1 MKLGAED
8 EEEWSDG
15 SAVPGPGFVSR
26 LENYASPREDTN
38 NHRHLRIHKERMA
51 ANMYRVGDYVYF
63 ENSSSN
69 PYLIRRIEE
78 LNKTAN
84 GNVEAKVVCLFRRR
98 DISASLNTLADSNA
112 RDFEEESKQPSTSE
126 QQKHQLKHR
135 ELFLSRQFE
144 SLPATHIR
152 GKCNVTLLNETDVLT
167 GYLEREDCFFYS
179 LVFDPVQKTLLAD
192 QGEIRVGSKYQADIP
207 DKLTEDEPDNRMQ
220 EKLETKVWDPNNQL
234 KDPQIDQF
242 LVVARAVGTFARAL
256 DCSSSIRQPSL
267 HMSAAAASRDIT
279 LFHAMDTLQ
288 KNGYDLAK
296 AMSTLVPQGGPV
308 LCRDEMEEWS
318 ASEAM
323 LFEEALEKYGK
334 DFNDIRQDFLPW
346 KSLASVVQFYYM
358 WKTTDR
364 YIQQSVIARILM
376 HMLTQSCII
385 LLLYRRTEVTLVMLS
400 VLVHMYCRS
409 AGSSDGAE
417 HTKPNPNQ
425 ISAPGNKPGMNGAT
439 GYQKGLSCESC
450 HTAQSQQ
457 WYAWGPPN
465 MQCRL
470 CSTCW
475 IYWKKYG
482 GLKTPTQLEGAT
494 RASTDPAPRGH
505 MTRQEVQGMS
515 PFTSSA
521 GRAKLLAKNRQTF
534 ILQTTKLTR
543 VARRVCQDILQSRR
557 AARRPYASINANAV
571 KAECMIRLPKA
582 AKSAVKNR
590 TIPRPS
596 LINIVKDL
604 AVQAPLKLKAPR
616 GAPTPINRN
625 QVNQPRSASAL
636 LGKRPFENAG
646 GNLLSTNGRP
656 FAMGMRA
663 ANQSVI
669 KRQKVSQGDAPN
681 PVVFVATKDTRALR
695 KHLTQGE
702 MRRAAR
708 KPHLPVR
715 IKLPVPP
722 RPLPVPILP
731 SSTSEPIVLED

>member
-1 MKLGAED
+1 T
-8 EEEWSDG
+8 
-15 SAVPGPGFVSR
+15 VPWRQR
-26 LENYASPREDTN
+26 LDP
-38 NHRHLRIHKERMA
+38 
-51 ANMYRVGDYVYF
+51 
-63 ENSSSN
+63 
-69 PYLIRRIEE
+69 
-78 LNKTAN
+78 
-84 GNVEAKVVCLFRRR
+84 LFRH
-98 DISASLNTLADSNA
+98 SLSELYPPLS
-112 RDFEEESKQPSTSE
+112 EESKQPTVSE

-152 GKCNVTLLNETDVLT
+152 GKCNVTLLNETDVLA
-167 GYLEREDCFFYS
+167 GYLEKEECFFYS

-192 QGEIRVGSKYQADIP
+192 QGEIRVGSKYQAEIP
-207 DKLTEDEPDNRMQ
+207 DKLAEGETHTRIQ
-220 EKLETKVWDPNNQL
+220 EKLETKVWDPDNQL

-364 YIQQSVIARILM
+364 YIQQKRLKA
-376 HMLTQSCII
+376 
-385 LLLYRRTEVTLVMLS
+385 
-400 VLVHMYCRS
+400 
-409 AGSSDGAE
+409 AE
-417 HTKPNPNQ
+417 ADSKLKQVYIPTYTKPNPNQ
-425 ISAPGNKPGMNGAT
+425 IMAPGNKPGMNGAA
-439 GYQKGLSCESC
+439 GFQKGLSCESC
-450 HTAQSQQ
+450 HTAQSAQ

-470 CSTCW
+470 CASCW

-482 GLKTPTQLEGAT
+482 GLKTPTQLEGAA
-494 RASTDPAPRGH
+494 RSSTPRGH
-505 MTRQEVQGMS
+505 MTRQEVQGLS
-515 PFTSSA
+515 PFTTSG

-543 VARRVCQDILQSRR
+543 IARRVCTDILQPRR

-582 AKSAVKNR
+582 TKAPIKNR
-590 TIPRPS
+590 SIPRPP
-596 LINIVKDL
+596 LATIVKEL
-604 AVQAPLKLKAPR
+604 AIQAPLKLKAPR

-625 QVNQPRSASAL
+625 QANQPRGGSGL
-636 LGKRPFENAG
+636 PFP
-646 GNLLSTNGRP
+646 TNGRP
-656 FAMGMRA
+656 FASGMRTTS
-663 ANQSVI
+663 QSVI
-669 KRQKVSQGDAPN
+669 KRQKVNQGDAPN

-695 KHLTQGE
+695 KHLTQSE

-715 IKLPVPP
+715 VKLPLGP
-722 RPLPVPILP
+722 RTLVLPTLP

>member
-1 MKLGAED
+1 LHQ
-8 EEEWSDG
+8 S
-15 SAVPGPGFVSR
+15 V
-26 LENYASPREDTN
+26 
-38 NHRHLRIHKERMA
+38 
-51 ANMYRVGDYVYF
+51 YRADYVYF

-98 DISASLNTLADSNA
+98 DISGNLNTLADSNA
-112 RDFEEESKQPSTSE
+112 REFEEESKQPTLSE

-152 GKCNVTLLNETDVLT
+152 GKCNVTLLNETDVLA
-167 GYLEREDCFFYS
+167 GYLDKEDCFFYS

-192 QGEIRVGSKYQADIP
+192 QGEIRVGSKYQAEIP
-207 DKLTEDEPDNRMQ
+207 DKLAEGESDNRVQ

-288 KNGYDLAK
+288 KNNYDLAK

-364 YIQQSVIARILM
+364 YIQQKRLKA
-376 HMLTQSCII
+376 
-385 LLLYRRTEVTLVMLS
+385 
-400 VLVHMYCRS
+400 
-409 AGSSDGAE
+409 AE
-417 HTKPNPNQ
+417 ADSKLKQVYIPTYTKPNPNQ
-425 ISAPGNKPGMNGAT
+425 IMVPGSKPGMNGAA
-439 GYQKGLSCESC
+439 GFQKGLSCESC
-450 HTAQSQQ
+450 HTAQSPQ

-470 CSTCW
+470 CASCW

-482 GLKTPTQLEGAT
+482 GLKTPTQLEGCPLFL
-494 RASTDPAPRGH
+494 SVQESGPRGH

-515 PFTSSA
+515 PFTRNE

-543 VARRVCQDILQSRR
+543 IARRVCEDILQPRR

-571 KAECMIRLPKA
+571 KAECTA
-582 AKSAVKNR
+582 CY
-590 TIPRPS
+590 
-596 LINIVKDL
+596 
-604 AVQAPLKLKAPR
+604 
-616 GAPTPINRN
+616 
-625 QVNQPRSASAL
+625 
-636 LGKRPFENAG
+636 
-646 GNLLSTNGRP
+646 
-656 FAMGMRA
+656 
-663 ANQSVI
+663 
-669 KRQKVSQGDAPN
+669 
-681 PVVFVATKDTRALR
+681 
-695 KHLTQGE
+695 
-702 MRRAAR
+702 
-708 KPHLPVR
+708 
-715 IKLPVPP
+715 
-722 RPLPVPILP
+722 
-731 SSTSEPIVLED
+731 

>member
-1 MKLGAED
+1 L
-8 EEEWSDG
+8 
-15 SAVPGPGFVSR
+15 VSN
-26 LENYASPREDTN
+26 NYAISN
-38 NHRHLRIHKERMA
+38 
-51 ANMYRVGDYVYF
+51 YVYF

-98 DISASLNTLADSNA
+98 DISGNLNTLADSNA
-112 RDFEEESKQPSTSE
+112 RDFEEESKQPAISE

-192 QGEIRVGSKYQADIP
+192 QGEIRVGSKYQAEIP
-207 DKLTEDEPDNRMQ
+207 DKLAEGESDNRVQ
-220 EKLETKVWDPNNQL
+220 EKLETKVWDPDNQL
-234 KDPQIDQF
+234 KDSQIDQF
-242 LVVARAVGTFARAL
+242 LVV
-256 DCSSSIRQPSL
+256 
-267 HMSAAAASRDIT
+267 
-279 LFHAMDTLQ
+279 FHAMDTLQ

-364 YIQQSVIARILM
+364 YIQQKRLKAAEADIFTAIATNIM
-376 HMLTQSCII
+376 
-385 LLLYRRTEVTLVMLS
+385 
-400 VLVHMYCRS
+400 
-409 AGSSDGAE
+409 
-417 HTKPNPNQ
+417 
-425 ISAPGNKPGMNGAT
+425 APGNKPGMNGAA
-439 GYQKGLSCESC
+439 GFQKGLCCESC
-450 HTAQSQQ
+450 HTAQSPQ

-470 CSTCW
+470 CASCW
-475 IYWKKYG
+475 VYWKKYG

-494 RASTDPAPRGH
+494 RTAPRGH

-543 VARRVCQDILQSRR
+543 IARRVCQDILQSRR

-582 AKSAVKNR
+582 SKSAVKNR
-590 TIPRPS
+590 PIPRPS
-596 LINIVKDL
+596 LVNIVKEL

-625 QVNQPRSASAL
+625 QASQPRSAPAL
-636 LGKRPFENAG
+636 LGKRPFDSGSSVAG
-646 GNLLSTNGRP
+646 HPFSTNGRP
-656 FAMGMRA
+656 FMSGMRTTS
-663 ANQSVI
+663 QSVI
-669 KRQKVSQGDAPN
+669 KRQRVSQGDAPN

-695 KHLTQGE
+695 KHLTQAE

-708 KPHLPVR
+708 KPNIPVR
-715 IKLPVPP
+715 VKIPPPP

>member
-1 MKLGAED
+1 
-8 EEEWSDG
+8 
-15 SAVPGPGFVSR
+15 
-26 LENYASPREDTN
+26 
-38 NHRHLRIHKERMA
+38 
-51 ANMYRVGDYVYF
+51 MYRVGDYVYF

-98 DISASLNTLADSNA
+98 DISTNLNTLADSNA
-112 RDFEEESKQPSTSE
+112 SEYLTVSVSSNSRDFEEESKQPSMSE

-192 QGEIRVGSKYQADIP
+192 QGEIRVGSKYQAEIP
-207 DKLTEDEPDNRMQ
+207 DKLAEGDLDNRVQ

-288 KNGYDLAK
+288 KNSYDLAK

-364 YIQQSVIARILM
+364 YIQQKRLKA
-376 HMLTQSCII
+376 
-385 LLLYRRTEVTLVMLS
+385 
-400 VLVHMYCRS
+400 
-409 AGSSDGAE
+409 AE
-417 HTKPNPNQ
+417 ADSKLKQVYIPTYTKPNPNQ
-425 ISAPGNKPGMNGAT
+425 INAPGSKPGMNGAT

-470 CSTCW
+470 CASCW

-494 RASTDPAPRGH
+494 RAGS
-505 MTRQEVQGMS
+505 GMS

-543 VARRVCQDILQSRR
+543 IARRVCQDILQSRR

-571 KAECMIRLPKA
+571 KAECEYSVANIQTCFLPQFYAVAEIRKGQLF
-582 AKSAVKNR
+582 
-590 TIPRPS
+590 
-596 LINIVKDL
+596 
-604 AVQAPLKLKAPR
+604 APLKLKAPR

-636 LGKRPFENAG
+636 LGKRPFDNVSFTYKDTLTFPQVEHSVHRSKRSHWLQAG
-646 GNLLSTNGRP
+646 GNTLSTNGRP
-656 FAMGMRA
+656 FALGMRA
-663 ANQSVI
+663 ATQSVI

-695 KHLTQGE
+695 KHLTQAE
-702 MRRAAR
+702 MRRVAR

-722 RPLPVPILP
+722 RPLPVPIIP

>member
-1 MKLGAED
+1 
-8 EEEWSDG
+8 
-15 SAVPGPGFVSR
+15 
-26 LENYASPREDTN
+26 
-38 NHRHLRIHKERMA
+38 MA

-98 DISASLNTLADSNA
+98 DISGSLNTLADSNA
-112 RDFEEESKQPSTSE
+112 RDFEEESKQPSLSE

-167 GYLEREDCFFYS
+167 GYLEKEDYFFYS

-192 QGEIRVGSKYQADIP
+192 QGEIRVGSKYQAEIP
-207 DKLTEDEPDNRMQ
+207 DKLADGDLDDRVQ
-220 EKLETKVWDPNNQL
+220 EKLETKVWDPDNQL
-234 KDPQIDQF
+234 KDQQIDQF

-288 KNGYDLAK
+288 KNEYDLAR

-364 YIQQSVIARILM
+364 YIQQKRLKA
-376 HMLTQSCII
+376 
-385 LLLYRRTEVTLVMLS
+385 
-400 VLVHMYCRS
+400 
-409 AGSSDGAE
+409 AE
-417 HTKPNPNQ
+417 ADSKLKQVYIPTYTKPNPNQ
-425 ISAPGNKPGMNGAT
+425 IMAPGNKPGMNGAA
-439 GYQKGLSCESC
+439 GFQKGLSCESC
-450 HTAQSQQ
+450 HTAQSPQ

-470 CSTCW
+470 CASCW

-494 RASTDPAPRGH
+494 RASSDAAPRVH

-543 VARRVCQDILQSRR
+543 IARRVCQDILQPRR

-582 AKSAVKNR
+582 SKTPVKNR
-590 TIPRPS
+590 PVVRPT
-596 LINIVKDL
+596 LVTIVKEL
-604 AVQAPLKLKAPR
+604 ALQAPLKLKAPR

-625 QVNQPRSASAL
+625 QVTQPRAASNL
-636 LGKRPFENAG
+636 LGKRTFDSVAGLPFAA
-646 GNLLSTNGRP
+646 NGRP
-656 FAMGMRA
+656 FTSAMRTTS
-663 ANQSVI
+663 QSVI
-669 KRQKVSQGDAPN
+669 KRQKVNQGDAPN

-695 KHLTQGE
+695 KHLTQAE

-708 KPHLPVR
+708 KPHVAVR
-715 IKLPVPP
+715 VKLPASL
-722 RPLPVPILP
+722 RPLPGPILP
-731 SSTSEPIVLED
+731 SSTNEPIVLED

>member
-1 MKLGAED
+1 
-8 EEEWSDG
+8 
-15 SAVPGPGFVSR
+15 
-26 LENYASPREDTN
+26 
-38 NHRHLRIHKERMA
+38 
-51 ANMYRVGDYVYF
+51 MYRVGDYVYF

-98 DISASLNTLADSNA
+98 DISGNLNTLAPAPLPLCLSSGPG
-112 RDFEEESKQPSTSE
+112 DFEEESKQPTVSE

-152 GKCNVTLLNETDVLT
+152 GKCNVTLLNETDVLA
-167 GYLEREDCFFYS
+167 GYLEKEECFFYS

-192 QGEIRVGSKYQADIP
+192 QGEIRVGSKYQAEIP
-207 DKLTEDEPDNRMQ
+207 DKLAEGEEDTRIQ
-220 EKLETKVWDPNNQL
+220 EKLEVKVWHPDNQL

-364 YIQQSVIARILM
+364 YIQQKRLKA
-376 HMLTQSCII
+376 
-385 LLLYRRTEVTLVMLS
+385 
-400 VLVHMYCRS
+400 
-409 AGSSDGAE
+409 AE
-417 HTKPNPNQ
+417 ADSKLKQVYIPTYTKPNPNQ
-425 ISAPGNKPGMNGAT
+425 IMAPGNKPGMNGAAD
-439 GYQKGLSCESC
+439 LPSVAA
-450 HTAQSQQ
+450 AQSAQ

-470 CSTCW
+470 CASCW

-482 GLKTPTQLEGAT
+482 GLKTPTQLEG
-494 RASTDPAPRGH
+494 
-505 MTRQEVQGMS
+505 EVQGLS
-515 PFTSSA
+515 PFTTSG

-543 VARRVCQDILQSRR
+543 IARRVCTDILQPRS

-582 AKSAVKNR
+582 TKAPIKNR
-590 TIPRPS
+590 SIPRPP
-596 LINIVKDL
+596 LATIVKE
-604 AVQAPLKLKAPR
+604 
-616 GAPTPINRN
+616 
-625 QVNQPRSASAL
+625 
-636 LGKRPFENAG
+636 LGKKMVQSQKK
-646 GNLLSTNGRP
+646 LS
-656 FAMGMRA
+656 
-663 ANQSVI
+663 
-669 KRQKVSQGDAPN
+669 
-681 PVVFVATKDTRALR
+681 LR
-695 KHLTQGE
+695 
-702 MRRAAR
+702 
-708 KPHLPVR
+708 
-715 IKLPVPP
+715 
-722 RPLPVPILP
+722 
-731 SSTSEPIVLED
+731 S

>member
-1 MKLGAED
+1 
-8 EEEWSDG
+8 
-15 SAVPGPGFVSR
+15 F
-26 LENYASPREDTN
+26 
-38 NHRHLRIHKERMA
+38 
-51 ANMYRVGDYVYF
+51 
-63 ENSSSN
+63 NSSSN

-98 DISASLNTLADSNA
+98 DISANLNVLADSNA
-112 RDFEEESKQPSTSE
+112 RDFEEESKQPNMSE

-152 GKCNVTLLNETDVLT
+152 GKCNVTLLNETDVLV

-192 QGEIRVGSKYQADIP
+192 QGEIRVGSKYQAEIP
-207 DKLTEDEPDNRMQ
+207 DKLPEGEADSRVQ

-234 KDPQIDQF
+234 KDSQIDQF

-288 KNGYDLAK
+288 KNGYDLAR

-364 YIQQSVIARILM
+364 YIQQVNSSSRF
-376 HMLTQSCII
+376 HM
-385 LLLYRRTEVTLVMLS
+385 
-400 VLVHMYCRS
+400 
-409 AGSSDGAE
+409 GD
-417 HTKPNPNQ
+417 TKPNPNQ
-425 ISAPGNKPGMNGAT
+425 IMAPSNKPGMNGAS
-439 GYQKGLSCESC
+439 GFQKGLSCESC
-450 HTAQSQQ
+450 HTAQSPQ
-457 WYAWGPPN
+457 WYAWGPAN
-465 MQCRL
+465 LQCRL
-470 CSTCW
+470 CASCW

-482 GLKTPTQLEGAT
+482 GLKTPTQLEG
-494 RASTDPAPRGH
+494 
-505 MTRQEVQGMS
+505 EVQGMS
-515 PFTSSA
+515 PFTNSA

-543 VARRVCQDILQSRR
+543 IARRVCQDILQPRR

-582 AKSAVKNR
+582 SKTLLKNR
-590 TIPRPS
+590 PVPRPS
-596 LINIVKDL
+596 LVTIVKDL
-604 AVQAPLKLKAPR
+604 GKAADSQRVQITWQHVYVKTSQSSSLSSAVQAPLKLKAPR

-625 QVNQPRSASAL
+625 QGNQPRSASAL
-636 LGKRPFENAG
+636 LGKRPFD
-646 GNLLSTNGRP
+646 SVSVPPIKGRP
-656 FAMGMRA
+656 S
-663 ANQSVI
+663 N
-669 KRQKVSQGDAPN
+669 
-681 PVVFVATKDTRALR
+681 
-695 KHLTQGE
+695 
-702 MRRAAR
+702 
-708 KPHLPVR
+708 
-715 IKLPVPP
+715 
-722 RPLPVPILP
+722 
-731 SSTSEPIVLED
+731 IV

>member
-1 MKLGAED
+1 
-8 EEEWSDG
+8 
-15 SAVPGPGFVSR
+15 PGV
-26 LENYASPREDTN
+26 N
-38 NHRHLRIHKERMA
+38 
-51 ANMYRVGDYVYF
+51 
-63 ENSSSN
+63 NSSSN

-98 DISASLNTLADSNA
+98 DISGNLNTLADSNA
-112 RDFEEESKQPSTSE
+112 REFEEESKQPTPSE
-126 QQKHQLKHR
+126 PQKHQLKHR

-152 GKCNVTLLNETDVLT
+152 GKCNVTLLNETDVLS
-167 GYLEREDCFFYS
+167 GYLEKEDCFFYS

-192 QGEIRVGSKYQADIP
+192 QGEIRVGSKYQAEIP
-207 DKLTEDEPDNRMQ
+207 DKLAEGESDNRIQ

-288 KNGYDLAK
+288 KNSYDLAK

-364 YIQQSVIARILM
+364 YIQQKRLKA
-376 HMLTQSCII
+376 
-385 LLLYRRTEVTLVMLS
+385 
-400 VLVHMYCRS
+400 
-409 AGSSDGAE
+409 AE
-417 HTKPNPNQ
+417 ADSKLKQVYIPTYTKPNPNQ
-425 ISAPGNKPGMNGAT
+425 IMAPGSKPVYKRGSSASRKASAVRVAHSK
-439 GYQKGLSCESC
+439 YSP
-450 HTAQSQQ
+450 Q

-470 CSTCW
+470 CASCW

-482 GLKTPTQLEGAT
+482 GLKTPTQLEG
-494 RASTDPAPRGH
+494 
-505 MTRQEVQGMS
+505 EVQGMS
-515 PFTSSA
+515 PFTRNE

-543 VARRVCQDILQSRR
+543 IARRVCEDILQPHR

-571 KAECMIRLPKA
+571 KAECMFNTLLLH
-582 AKSAVKNR
+582 VNH
-590 TIPRPS
+590 S
-596 LINIVKDL
+596 LSKD
-604 AVQAPLKLKAPR
+604 
-616 GAPTPINRN
+616 RN
-625 QVNQPRSASAL
+625 
-636 LGKRPFENAG
+636 
-646 GNLLSTNGRP
+646 
-656 FAMGMRA
+656 
-663 ANQSVI
+663 
-669 KRQKVSQGDAPN
+669 VSQ
-681 PVVFVATKDTRALR
+681 
-695 KHLTQGE
+695 H
-702 MRRAAR
+702 
-708 KPHLPVR
+708 
-715 IKLPVPP
+715 VP
-722 RPLPVPILP
+722 
-731 SSTSEPIVLED
+731 STF

>member
-1 MKLGAED
+1 SL
-8 EEEWSDG
+8 
-15 SAVPGPGFVSR
+15 
-26 LENYASPREDTN
+26 
-38 NHRHLRIHKERMA
+38 RHL
-51 ANMYRVGDYVYF
+51 YRLYYVYF

-98 DISASLNTLADSNA
+98 DISTNLNTLADSNA
-112 RDFEEESKQPSTSE
+112 RDFEEESKQPSMSE

-192 QGEIRVGSKYQADIP
+192 QGEIRVGSKYQAEIP
-207 DKLTEDEPDNRMQ
+207 DKLAEGDLDNRVQ

-288 KNGYDLAK
+288 KNSYDLAK
-296 AMSTLVPQGGPV
+296 AMSTH
-308 LCRDEMEEWS
+308 
-318 ASEAM
+318 
-323 LFEEALEKYGK
+323 F
-334 DFNDIRQDFLPW
+334 
-346 KSLASVVQFYYM
+346 
-358 WKTTDR
+358 KTIHRAYATP
-364 YIQQSVIARILM
+364 
-376 HMLTQSCII
+376 
-385 LLLYRRTEVTLVMLS
+385 YRRYRMGLISDPNCTICQRSVTGTMY
-400 VLVHMYCRS
+400 HMFWECSKRLK
-409 AGSSDGAE
+409 AAE
-417 HTKPNPNQ
+417 ADSKLKQVYIPTYTKPNPNQ
-425 ISAPGNKPGMNGAT
+425 INAPGSKPGMNGAT

-470 CSTCW
+470 CASCW

-494 RASTDPAPRGH
+494 RDAAPRGH

-543 VARRVCQDILQSRR
+543 IARRVCQDILQSRR

-590 TIPRPS
+590 LIPRPS
-596 LINIVKDL
+596 LINIVKEL

-636 LGKRPFENAG
+636 LGKRPFDNAG
-646 GNLLSTNGRP
+646 GNSLSTNGRP
-656 FAMGMRA
+656 FALGMRA
-663 ANQSVI
+663 ATQSVI

-695 KHLTQGE
+695 KHLTQAE
-702 MRRAAR
+702 MRRVALLV
-708 KPHLPVR
+708 KNKNHPF
-715 IKLPVPP
+715 
-722 RPLPVPILP
+722 
-731 SSTSEPIVLED
+731 SSFQA

>member
-1 MKLGAED
+1 PLL
-8 EEEWSDG
+8 
-15 SAVPGPGFVSR
+15 SR
-26 LENYASPREDTN
+26 LSQ
-38 NHRHLRIHKERMA
+38 
-51 ANMYRVGDYVYF
+51 
-63 ENSSSN
+63 
-69 PYLIRRIEE
+69 
-78 LNKTAN
+78 TAN

-98 DISASLNTLADSNA
+98 DISGNLNTLADSNA
-112 RDFEEESKQPSTSE
+112 RDFEEESKQPTVSE

-152 GKCNVTLLNETDVLT
+152 GKCNVTLLNETDVLA
-167 GYLEREDCFFYS
+167 GYLEKEECFFYS

-192 QGEIRVGSKYQADIP
+192 QGEIRVGSKYQAEIP
-207 DKLTEDEPDNRMQ
+207 DKLAEGEEDTRIQ
-220 EKLETKVWDPNNQL
+220 EKLEVKVWHPDNQL

-364 YIQQSVIARILM
+364 YIQQKRLKAAEADNLPSVA
-376 HMLTQSCII
+376 
-385 LLLYRRTEVTLVMLS
+385 
-400 VLVHMYCRS
+400 
-409 AGSSDGAE
+409 A
-417 HTKPNPNQ
+417 
-425 ISAPGNKPGMNGAT
+425 
-439 GYQKGLSCESC
+439 
-450 HTAQSQQ
+450 AQSAQ

-470 CSTCW
+470 CASCW

-482 GLKTPTQLEGAT
+482 GLKTPTQLEGAA
-494 RASTDPAPRGH
+494 RSGSVRVNPPSG
-505 MTRQEVQGMS
+505 
-515 PFTSSA
+515 

-543 VARRVCQDILQSRR
+543 IARRVCTDILQPRS

-582 AKSAVKNR
+582 TKAPIKNCS
-590 TIPRPS
+590 IPRPP
-596 LINIVKDL
+596 LATIVKE
-604 AVQAPLKLKAPR
+604 
-616 GAPTPINRN
+616 
-625 QVNQPRSASAL
+625 
-636 LGKRPFENAG
+636 LGKK
-646 GNLLSTNGRP
+646 TV
-656 FAMGMRA
+656 
-663 ANQSVI
+663 QS
-669 KRQKVSQGDAPN
+669 QK
-681 PVVFVATKDTRALR
+681 K
-695 KHLTQGE
+695 
-702 MRRAAR
+702 
-708 KPHLPVR
+708 
-715 IKLPVPP
+715 
-722 RPLPVPILP
+722 
-731 SSTSEPIVLED
+731 

>member
-1 MKLGAED
+1 MFYCSSILK
-8 EEEWSDG
+8 
-15 SAVPGPGFVSR
+15 
-26 LENYASPREDTN
+26 
-38 NHRHLRIHKERMA
+38 HL
-51 ANMYRVGDYVYF
+51 YRYYVYF

-98 DISASLNTLADSNA
+98 DISGNLNTLADSNA
-112 RDFEEESKQPSTSE
+112 SDHVLPRGGPGVGPGHQDHISCDVIKPDFPFSFFFNLLRRWIFHT
-126 QQKHQLKHR
+126 
-135 ELFLSRQFE
+135 FVFDMLSAP
-144 SLPATHIR
+144 LLR
-152 GKCNVTLLNETDVLT
+152 GKCNVTLLNETDVLA
-167 GYLEREDCFFYS
+167 GYLEKEDCFFYS

-192 QGEIRVGSKYQADIP
+192 QGEIRVGSKYQAEIP
-207 DKLTEDEPDNRMQ
+207 DKLAEGESDTRVQ

-288 KNGYDLAK
+288 KNNYDLAK

-364 YIQQSVIARILM
+364 YIQQKRLKA
-376 HMLTQSCII
+376 
-385 LLLYRRTEVTLVMLS
+385 
-400 VLVHMYCRS
+400 
-409 AGSSDGAE
+409 AE
-417 HTKPNPNQ
+417 ADSKLKQVYIPTYTKPNPNQ
-425 ISAPGNKPGMNGAT
+425 IMVPSSKPGMNGAA
-439 GYQKGLSCESC
+439 GFQKGLSCESC
-450 HTAQSQQ
+450 HTAQSPQ

-470 CSTCW
+470 CASCW

-482 GLKTPTQLEGAT
+482 GLKTPTQLEG
-494 RASTDPAPRGH
+494 
-505 MTRQEVQGMS
+505 EVQGMS
-515 PFTSSA
+515 PFTRNE

-543 VARRVCQDILQSRR
+543 IARRVCEDILQPRR

-582 AKSAVKNR
+582 TKTPLKSKLV
-590 TIPRPS
+590 PRQS
-596 LINIVKDL
+596 LATIVKDL
-604 AVQAPLKLKAPR
+604 
-616 GAPTPINRN
+616 
-625 QVNQPRSASAL
+625 
-636 LGKRPFENAG
+636 GKNSECDQHTEYEA
-646 GNLLSTNGRP
+646 
-656 FAMGMRA
+656 
-663 ANQSVI
+663 
-669 KRQKVSQGDAPN
+669 APN
-681 PVVFVATKDTRALR
+681 
-695 KHLTQGE
+695 
-702 MRRAAR
+702 
-708 KPHLPVR
+708 
-715 IKLPVPP
+715 
-722 RPLPVPILP
+722 
-731 SSTSEPIVLED
+731 

>member
-1 MKLGAED
+1 MTQTFL
-8 EEEWSDG
+8 SL
-15 SAVPGPGFVSR
+15 S
-26 LENYASPREDTN
+26 
-38 NHRHLRIHKERMA
+38 
-51 ANMYRVGDYVYF
+51 DYVYF

-98 DISASLNTLADSNA
+98 DISGNLNTLADSNLFYLTSPGGV
-112 RDFEEESKQPSTSE
+112 RDFEEESKQPTVSE

-152 GKCNVTLLNETDVLT
+152 GKCNVTLLNETDVLA
-167 GYLEREDCFFYS
+167 GYLEKEECFFYS

-192 QGEIRVGSKYQADIP
+192 QGEIRVGSKYQAEIP
-207 DKLTEDEPDNRMQ
+207 DKLAEGETHTRIQ
-220 EKLETKVWDPNNQL
+220 EKLETKVWDPDNQL

-364 YIQQSVIARILM
+364 YIQQKRLKA
-376 HMLTQSCII
+376 
-385 LLLYRRTEVTLVMLS
+385 
-400 VLVHMYCRS
+400 
-409 AGSSDGAE
+409 AE
-417 HTKPNPNQ
+417 ADSKLKQVYIPTYTKPNPNQ
-425 ISAPGNKPGMNGAT
+425 IMAPGNKPGMNGAA
-439 GYQKGLSCESC
+439 GFQKGLSCESC
-450 HTAQSQQ
+450 HTAQSAQ

-470 CSTCW
+470 CASCW

-482 GLKTPTQLEGAT
+482 GLKTPTQLEGAA
-494 RASTDPAPRGH
+494 RSVS
-505 MTRQEVQGMS
+505 VQGLS
-515 PFTSSA
+515 PFTTSG

-543 VARRVCQDILQSRR
+543 IARRVCTDILQPRR

-582 AKSAVKNR
+582 TKAPIKNR
-590 TIPRPS
+590 SIPRPP
-596 LINIVKDL
+596 LATIVKELGENLPTTRELLRDL
-604 AVQAPLKLKAPR
+604 FIYFTSQNS
-616 GAPTPINRN
+616 I
-625 QVNQPRSASAL
+625 VNYWDS
-636 LGKRPFENAG
+636 K
-646 GNLLSTNGRP
+646 
-656 FAMGMRA
+656 
-663 ANQSVI
+663 
-669 KRQKVSQGDAPN
+669 
-681 PVVFVATKDTRALR
+681 
-695 KHLTQGE
+695 
-702 MRRAAR
+702 
-708 KPHLPVR
+708 HLPVAF
-715 IKLPVPP
+715 PYN
-722 RPLPVPILP
+722 PLLYFYVNSLSILFIA
-731 SSTSEPIVLED
+731 SMQ

>member
-1 MKLGAED
+1 MTQAFL
-8 EEEWSDG
+8 SL
-15 SAVPGPGFVSR
+15 S
-26 LENYASPREDTN
+26 
-38 NHRHLRIHKERMA
+38 
-51 ANMYRVGDYVYF
+51 DYVYF

-98 DISASLNTLADSNA
+98 DISGNLNTLADSNV
-112 RDFEEESKQPSTSE
+112 FYLTSPGGGSEESKQPTVSE

-152 GKCNVTLLNETDVLT
+152 GKCNVTLLNETDILA
-167 GYLEREDCFFYS
+167 GYLEKEECFFYS

-192 QGEIRVGSKYQADIP
+192 QGEIRVGSKYQAEIP
-207 DKLTEDEPDNRMQ
+207 DKLAEGETHTRIQ
-220 EKLETKVWDPNNQL
+220 EKLETKVWDPDNQL

-364 YIQQSVIARILM
+364 YIQQKRLKA
-376 HMLTQSCII
+376 
-385 LLLYRRTEVTLVMLS
+385 
-400 VLVHMYCRS
+400 
-409 AGSSDGAE
+409 AE
-417 HTKPNPNQ
+417 ADSKLKQVYIPTYTKPNPNQ
-425 ISAPGNKPGMNGAT
+425 IMAPGNKPGMNGAA
-439 GYQKGLSCESC
+439 GFQKGLSCESC
-450 HTAQSQQ
+450 HTAQSAQ

-470 CSTCW
+470 CASCW

-482 GLKTPTQLEGAT
+482 GLKTPTQLEGAA
-494 RASTDPAPRGH
+494 RSVS
-505 MTRQEVQGMS
+505 VQGLS
-515 PFTSSA
+515 PFTTSG

-543 VARRVCQDILQSRR
+543 IARRVCTDILQPRR

-582 AKSAVKNR
+582 TKAPIKNR
-590 TIPRPS
+590 SIPRPP
-596 LINIVKDL
+596 L
-604 AVQAPLKLKAPR
+604 ATILKAPR

-625 QVNQPRSASAL
+625 QANQPRGGSGL
-636 LGKRPFENAG
+636 LGKRPFDSSV
-646 GNLLSTNGRP
+646 STPQSSHTNTPQPP
-656 FAMGMRA
+656 F
-663 ANQSVI
+663 
-669 KRQKVSQGDAPN
+669 
-681 PVVFVATKDTRALR
+681 
-695 KHLTQGE
+695 
-702 MRRAAR
+702 
-708 KPHLPVR
+708 
-715 IKLPVPP
+715 
-722 RPLPVPILP
+722 
-731 SSTSEPIVLED
+731 